1 VRDLDQ
7 DQRHDREEEELPAHR
22 RTVSGTHRKRNR
34 PTGLVVRPN
43 LLDGAAEEHRPPAR
57 SELRECADEREEDDG
72 EKSEAENEFAGH
84 CPTGRGQGTV
94 SSELSGFAAPRRG
107 KNEVTERR
115 EARMY
120 VGLGTIL
127 LIVLIIILLIWIF

>member
-1 VRDLDQ
+1 MDAGVLAAGPVVPPDPLQVRDLDQ
-7 DQRHDREEEELPAHR
+7 DQRHDREEEELPGHR

-84 CPTGRGQGTV
+84 RPQDGVRARFLPSCPGLPPLG
-94 SSELSGFAAPRRG
+94 AG
-107 KNEVTERR
+107 KTR
-115 EARMY
+115 
-120 VGLGTIL
+120 
-127 LIVLIIILLIWIF
+127 